1 MYRKLIS
8 LALVIIIL
16 GGAFYFFT
24 VLASQ
29 KKEPPQRKMP
39 EVKNYV
45 KAQKFQPEI
54 VETTIEAYGRVVS
67 SQSINLIAEV
77 GGRLIEGSVP
87 LKQGQSFKKGQLLYR
102 IYSEEQQ
109 LNLKAQKSRFLN
121 ALASILPD
129 LKIDFTGS
137 YGKWQKYFDQIEL
150 DENIPQ
156 IPDASSSKEKTF
168 LATKN
173 ILSDYYAIKSAEEN
187 LKKYTIY
194 APFDGS
200 IKSVSLQIG
209 TVVNAGTN
217 VASLIRTDEL
227 ELEIA
232 CEVRDINFIEIGKKV
247 DVIAETPTYQKW
259 EGRVSRIADFVDANT
274 QSIGVFISVKN
285 KKSSDVRE
293 GSFLMASIPG
303 KKVEGAIRVARS
315 IIKNKDEVFI
325 VQDGVLKTRQI
336 KIHKL
341 NENSAVISGLETG
354 TVLVMDMPSNAS
366 ENMKVEII
374 KG

>member
-16 GGAFYFFT
+16 GGAFYFFA

-45 KAQKFQPEI
+45 KAQKFQPGT

-77 GGRLIEGSVP
+77 GGKLIEGNVP

-121 ALASILPD
+121 TLASILPD
-129 LKIDFTGS
+129 LKIDFSES
-137 YGKWQKYFDQIEL
+137 YVKWQKYFDQVEL

-156 IPDASSSKEKTF
+156 IPEASSSKEKTF
-168 LATKN
+168 LATKS

-194 APFDGS
+194 APFNGS

-209 TVVNAGTN
+209 AVVNTGAN

-274 QSIGVFISVKN
+274 QSIGVFIAVKN
-285 KKSSDVRE
+285 KKSGEVRE

-325 VQDGVLKTRQI
+325 VQDGVLKTKQI

-341 NENSAVISGLETG
+341 NENSAVISGLEEG
-354 TVLVMDMPSNAS
+354 AVLVTDMPSNAS

>member
-1 MYRKLIS
+1 M
-8 LALVIIIL
+8 
-16 GGAFYFFT
+16 
-24 VLASQ
+24 
-29 KKEPPQRKMP
+29 
-39 EVKNYV
+39 
-45 KAQKFQPEI
+45 
-54 VETTIEAYGRVVS
+54 
-67 SQSINLIAEV
+67 
-77 GGRLIEGSVP
+77 
-87 LKQGQSFKKGQLLYR
+87 
-102 IYSEEQQ
+102 
-109 LNLKAQKSRFLN
+109 
-121 ALASILPD
+121 
-129 LKIDFTGS
+129 
-137 YGKWQKYFDQIEL
+137 
-150 DENIPQ
+150 
-156 IPDASSSKEKTF
+156 
-168 LATKN
+168 
-173 ILSDYYAIKSAEEN
+173 SDYYAIKSAEEN

-194 APFDGS
+194 APFNGS

-247 DVIAETPTYQKW
+247 DVIAETPKYQKW

-341 NENSAVISGLETG
+341 NENYAVISGLETG
-354 TVLVMDMPSNAS
+354 TVLVTDMPSNAS

>member
-1 MYRKLIS
+1 MYRKLLS
-8 LALVIIIL
+8 LVLVIIIL

-24 VLASQ
+24 ILASQ

-39 EVKNYV
+39 ETKNYV
-45 KAQKFQPEI
+45 KAQKYLPKT

-67 SQSINLIAEV
+67 SQNITLIAEV
-77 GGRLIEGSVP
+77 GGRLIGGSVS
-87 LKQGQSFKKGQLLYR
+87 LKEGQSFKKGQLLYR

-109 LNLKAQKSRFLN
+109 LDLKAQKSRFLN
-121 ALASILPD
+121 ALASVLPD
-129 LKIDFTGS
+129 LKIDFSAS
-137 YGKWQKYFDQIEL
+137 YDIWQKYFDEIEL
-150 DENIPQ
+150 DENIPM
-156 IPDASSSKEKTF
+156 IPNAASSKEKTF

-200 IKSVSLQIG
+200 IKAVNLQIG
-209 TVVNAGTN
+209 TVVNPGTN
-217 VASLIRTDEL
+217 VATLIRTDEL

-232 CEVRDINFIEIGKKV
+232 CEMRDINFIEIGKIV
-247 DVIAETPTYQKW
+247 EVIAETPKYQKW

-274 QSIGVFISVKN
+274 QSIGVFITVKN
-285 KKSSDVRE
+285 KKNGDVRE

-315 IIKNKDEVFI
+315 IIKNKDEVYI
-325 VQDGVLKTRQI
+325 VQDSVLKTRRI

-354 TVLVMDMPSNAS
+354 DILVTDMPSNAS

-374 KG
+374 KE

>member
-16 GGAFYFFT
+16 GGAFYFFA
-24 VLASQ
+24 VLANQ

-45 KAQKFQPEI
+45 KAQKFQPGT

-77 GGRLIEGSVP
+77 GGKLIEGNVP

-121 ALASILPD
+121 TLASILPD
-129 LKIDFTGS
+129 LKIDFSES
-137 YGKWQKYFDQIEL
+137 YGKWQKYFDQVEL

-156 IPDASSSKEKTF
+156 IPEASSSKEKTF
-168 LATKN
+168 LATKS

-194 APFDGS
+194 APFNGS

-209 TVVNAGTN
+209 AVVNTGAN

-274 QSIGVFISVKN
+274 QSIGVFIAVKN
-285 KKSSDVRE
+285 KKSGEVRE

-325 VQDGVLKTRQI
+325 VQDGVLKTKQI

-341 NENSAVISGLETG
+341 NENSAVISGLEEG
-354 TVLVMDMPSNAS
+354 AVLVTDMPSNAS

>member
-29 KKEPPQRKMP
+29 KKDPPQRKMP

-45 KAQKFQPEI
+45 KAQKFLPGT

-77 GGRLIEGSVP
+77 GGRLIEGNVP

-129 LKIDFTGS
+129 LKIDFSGS

-156 IPDASSSKEKTF
+156 IPEASSSKEKTF

-200 IKSVSLQIG
+200 IKAVNLQIG
-209 TVVNAGTN
+209 TVVSPGTN
-217 VASLIRTDEL
+217 VASLIRNPNLSEMGRKGLQNSRLCRCQYSKYWD
-227 ELEIA
+227 
-232 CEVRDINFIEIGKKV
+232 FHYSKK
-247 DVIAETPTYQKW
+247 QKKW
-259 EGRVSRIADFVDANT
+259 RCTRRFFFDGIYPWQESR
-274 QSIGVFISVKN
+274 
-285 KKSSDVRE
+285 
-293 GSFLMASIPG
+293 
-303 KKVEGAIRVARS
+303 RS
-315 IIKNKDEVFI
+315 
-325 VQDGVLKTRQI
+325 
-336 KIHKL
+336 
-341 NENSAVISGLETG
+341 
-354 TVLVMDMPSNAS
+354 P
-366 ENMKVEII
+366 
-374 KG
+374 